1 MAAWTVH
8 LHPGVLGSNLA
19 ICFGLESGKGC
30 PVWLFDATKL
40 FFKRLSKLWRFHLCL
55 LCMFRPSMAFFWG
68 REKVIMKKFR
78 IKKVLMIKV
87 WNKKVLTKK
96 FLSKKPRKPNL
107 PNRTILCTQAP
118 YIGPTWGFQKAVWSQ
133 YQFFSIELSFA
144 PDVLPVLGL
153 DVVGAQADV
162 VRF

>member
-1 MAAWTVH
+1 
-8 LHPGVLGSNLA
+8 
-19 ICFGLESGKGC
+19 
-30 PVWLFDATKL
+30 
-40 FFKRLSKLWRFHLCL
+40 
-55 LCMFRPSMAFFWG
+55 
-68 REKVIMKKFR
+68 
-78 IKKVLMIKV
+78 MIKV

-96 FLSKKPRKPNL
+96 FLSKKPRKANL
-107 PNRTILCTQAP
+107 PNLTILCTQAP
-118 YIGPTWGFQKAVWSQ
+118 YIGPTRCFQKAVWSQ